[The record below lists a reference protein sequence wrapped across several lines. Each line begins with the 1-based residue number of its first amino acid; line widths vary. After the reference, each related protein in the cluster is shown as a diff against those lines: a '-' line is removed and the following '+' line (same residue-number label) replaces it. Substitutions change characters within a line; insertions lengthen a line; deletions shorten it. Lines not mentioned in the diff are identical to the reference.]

1 MRAAITLHPDMAPVL
16 GFEPSLTV
24 LEAAALLSV
33 TDIVKLQKTAYGG
46 GCLQKL
52 CVKNIYMRTTDSV
65 N

>member
-33 TDIVKLQKTAYGG
+33 TDTFVKET
-46 GCLQKL
+46 
-52 CVKNIYMRTTDSV
+52 KNRLWAV
-65 N
+65 VCKK